1 MSSTHDPSPTVRIQ
15 HCKFPGCDV
24 FLGVNFPSDW
34 CGEHQ
39 QVGPL
44 VARVVDLW
52 NVGDGWIPAA
62 SRDALASALGIP
74 EDALRKPNYG
84 RRRSH
89 DDRLMPHHLI
99 SDAPGSSIP
108 SPLDKNVC
116 KAVTKP
122 GYVHENP
129 DGSLHCNNCGWETT

>member
-52 NVGDGWIPAA
+52 NVGDGWIPGAA
-62 SRDALASALGIP
+62 YRELASALGIP
-74 EDALRKPNYG
+74 AERLLAVRATRQMADPRSLVEVIGDETDAIEG
-84 RRRSH
+84 
-89 DDRLMPHHLI
+89 
-99 SDAPGSSIP
+99 GP
-108 SPLDKNVC
+108 S
-116 KAVTKP
+116 
-122 GYVHENP
+122 
-129 DGSLHCNNCGWETT
+129 